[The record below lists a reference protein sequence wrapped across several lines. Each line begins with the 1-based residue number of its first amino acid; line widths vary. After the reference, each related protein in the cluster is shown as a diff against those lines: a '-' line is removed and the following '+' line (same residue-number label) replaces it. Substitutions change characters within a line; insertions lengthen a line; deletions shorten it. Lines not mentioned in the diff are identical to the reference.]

1 MTDDEIIAQI
11 SLELGGPYGLGH
23 MNPNSVRSALW
34 AWAETTREVDFS

>member
-23 MNPNSVRSALW
+23 MAPPRSGALMGLGRNNPRNTAQ
-34 AWAETTREVDFS
+34 